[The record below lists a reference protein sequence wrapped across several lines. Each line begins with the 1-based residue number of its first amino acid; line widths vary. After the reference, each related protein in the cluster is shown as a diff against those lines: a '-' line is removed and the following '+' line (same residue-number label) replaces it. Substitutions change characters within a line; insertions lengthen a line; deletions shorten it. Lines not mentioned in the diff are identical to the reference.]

1 MGLADNLKPTFASS
15 ADSVEFETGTGTGT
29 AASTPIGSSVGSTT
43 PTAATTTTQQSTTR
57 TTTTST
63 TAAPTTSSS
72 SSSTSTTASTVSGK
86 KSFQDLQE
94 KDIAIWN
101 QALKS
106 PKLSFN
112 SLRNKFKIYGFSSPL
127 LLLLFLSALF
137 SHTPQTRPPTTKTTK
152 ATALPTVGV
161 NGTGSV
167 QATAITTSSSSSSSS
182 ASSTLHTTNGKQA
195 PGWRQGNTGSSNG
208 SQHKP
213 QRPPLVLGYP
223 PQRGTRI
230 DDTNEVQ
237 VKHAFRQD
245 SSVIIQWDSETAN
258 ILGFRVVYRLFGE
271 KAFKQGPPLEASERE
286 FKIKNVPAQECI
298 IVCVI
303 SLEELHVTPET
314 VPYQQ
319 CREVRTVSSQT
330 SNMDKITIAASAA
343 ICGTI
348 IVAVIVF
355 IAASR

>member
-1 MGLADNLKPTFASS
+1 M
-15 ADSVEFETGTGTGT
+15 
-29 AASTPIGSSVGSTT
+29 IY
-43 PTAATTTTQQSTTR
+43 ATTFLT
-57 TTTTST
+57 
-63 TAAPTTSSS
+63 
-72 SSSTSTTASTVSGK
+72 
-86 KSFQDLQE
+86 
-94 KDIAIWN
+94 
-101 QALKS
+101 
-106 PKLSFN
+106 
-112 SLRNKFKIYGFSSPL
+112 
-127 LLLLFLSALF
+127 FLS
-137 SHTPQTRPPTTKTTK
+137 HTQQTRPPTTAATK
-152 ATALPTVGV
+152 ATKALPTVGV

-167 QATAITTSSSSSSSS
+167 QATAISSTSSSGGS
-182 ASSTLHTTNGKQA
+182 SSTLHSSTGKQA
-195 PGWRQGNTGSSNG
+195 PGWRQGGNANANANG

-230 DDTNEVQ
+230 DDVNEVQ

-319 CREVRTVSSQT
+319 CREVRTVASQT